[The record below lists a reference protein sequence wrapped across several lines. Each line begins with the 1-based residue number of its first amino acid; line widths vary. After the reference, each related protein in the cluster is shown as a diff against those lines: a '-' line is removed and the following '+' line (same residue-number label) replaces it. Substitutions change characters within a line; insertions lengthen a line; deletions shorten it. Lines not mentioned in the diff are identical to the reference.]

1 MVMSSLIIAKR
12 LPLLI
17 IIFASAVPASRPTIE
32 EIVMIVL
39 NNLAYS
45 ASKSNLT
52 ANIGAV

>member
-45 ASKSNLT
+45 ASHSNLT

>member
-17 IIFASAVPASRPTIE
+17 IIFASAVPETRPKIE
-32 EIVMIVL
+32 EIVMIVS

-45 ASKSNLT
+45 ASQSNLT

>member
-45 ASKSNLT
+45 ASQSHLKAS
-52 ANIGAV
+52 IGAV

>member
-17 IIFASAVPASRPTIE
+17 IIFESAVPASRPTIE

-45 ASKSNLT
+45 ASQSNLT